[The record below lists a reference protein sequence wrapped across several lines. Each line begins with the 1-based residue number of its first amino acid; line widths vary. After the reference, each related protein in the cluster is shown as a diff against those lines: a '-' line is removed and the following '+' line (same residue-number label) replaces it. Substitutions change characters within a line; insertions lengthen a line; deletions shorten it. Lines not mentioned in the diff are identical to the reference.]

1 MGMDNNLEKFVTM
14 LRDAAGP
21 NLESVILYGS
31 SVAGDFH
38 PEFSNLNVFCVLRD
52 TSFRSLVGLGPATKW
67 WSKRNQPTPLFMT
80 RDELARST
88 DVFTIELLDMQQ
100 HYRVLFGEDVLKDLR
115 IPTRLHRVQVE
126 YELREKLVLLR
137 QGVSVAGGN
146 DSQLWDFMIRSL
158 PSFLTLFRHALVALG
173 EPAPDLKR
181 ESVEALSKRI
191 GFQSTAIT
199 RVLDIRENKG
209 RRTQFSVQE
218 VFAGYL
224 AAVEQ
229 VTTAVDKML
238 DSAPDKV

>member
-1 MGMDNNLEKFVTM
+1 MATENNLEKFAAM

-31 SVAGDFH
+31 AVAGDFH

-52 TSFRSLVGLGPATKW
+52 ASFRSLVALEPATKW
-67 WSKRNQPTPLFMT
+67 WNRQKQPAPLFMT
-80 RDELARST
+80 RDEIARST

-100 HYRVLFGEDVLKDLR
+100 YHRVLFGEDVLKDLQ
-115 IPTRLHRVQVE
+115 IPIRLHRVQVE

-137 QGVSVAGGN
+137 QGVSVAGGS
-146 DSQLWDFMIRSL
+146 DSQLWDLLIRSL
-158 PSFLTLFRHALVALG
+158 PSFLTLFRHALIALG
-173 EPAPDLKR
+173 ETAPDLKR

-191 GFQSTAIT
+191 GFESAAIT
-199 RVLDIRENKG
+199 RVLDIRENKAK
-209 RRTQFSVQE
+209 RKQFAVQE
-218 VFAGYL
+218 VFASYL

-238 DSAPDKV
+238 DSAPDRL

>member
-1 MGMDNNLEKFVTM
+1 MAAEQNLEKFVTM
-14 LRDAAGP
+14 LRAAAGP

-31 SVAGDFH
+31 AVAGDFH

-52 TSFRSLVGLGPATKW
+52 ASFRSLVVLEPATKW
-67 WSKRNQPTPLFMT
+67 WNRQKQPAPLFMT

-100 HYRVLFGEDVLKDLR
+100 HHRVLFGEDVVTDLQ
-115 IPTRLHRVQVE
+115 IPSRLHRVQVE

-146 DSQLWDFMIRSL
+146 DSQLWDLLIRSL
-158 PSFLTLFRHALVALG
+158 PSFLTLFRHALIALG

-181 ESVEALSKRI
+181 QCVEALSKRI
-191 GFQSTAIT
+191 GFESTAIT

-209 RRTQFSVQE
+209 KRKQFAVRE

-229 VTTAVDKML
+229 VTTAVDRML
-238 DSAPDKV
+238 DSAPNRT